1 MPNLSR
7 RPSVGAQGSHLK
19 HWDRTPRSTRTA
31 LFRQLALPDYLRLA
45 LTNEVD
51 RPCPNSI
58 PTPKPGPPA
67 RCARLRWTSALDV
80 PLGDER
86 HDADPATLELCARVA
101 EMLGM
106 EAALFLPSGTMCNE
120 IAIAVHTRPGD
131 EVICTRESH
140 IIFAESGGPAA
151 LSGVMMH
158 PLDGERGMLTADQ
171 VAAAIRP
178 RSAHA
183 PRSRLL
189 VAEQTANLAGGAVW
203 PVGQLN
209 AVAQVAKDAGLA
221 THLDG
226 ARLLNAQVAT
236 GIPAADYARGFDSAW
251 IAFTKGLG
259 CPVGA
264 VLAGSRDFVAEAWL
278 LKRRWGGA
286 MRQTGVL
293 TAMCLYALDHHV
305 ARLAEDHA
313 LARSIAERLEELA
326 IIERVLPA
334 ETNIVIADL
343 TDAAPTAR
351 DVARHL
357 ADRDVTVTVVGERR
371 LRIVTHLDVEPADA
385 DALIAALRLVG

>member
-1 MPNLSR
+1 MHDFYSDTQT
-7 RPSVGAQGSHLK
+7 RP
-19 HWDRTPRSTRTA
+19 TRA
-31 LFRQLALPDYLRLA
+31 MRLA
-45 LTNEVD
+45 
-51 RPCPNSI
+51 
-58 PTPKPGPPA
+58 
-67 RCARLRWTSALDV
+67 ALDA

-86 HDADPATLELCARVA
+86 HDADPPTLELCARVA
-101 EMLGM
+101 DMLGM

-158 PLDGERGMLTADQ
+158 PIDGARGMLTPAEL
-171 VAAAIRP
+171 AGAIRP

-203 PVGQLN
+203 PLDQLN
-209 AVAQVAKDAGLA
+209 AVAQTARAAGLA

-264 VLAGSRDFVAEAWL
+264 VLAGSRDFVEEAWL

-305 ARLAEDHA
+305 DRLAEDHA
-313 LARSIAERLEELA
+313 LAQSIAQRLQGLEA
-326 IIERVLPA
+326 IAAVLPV
-334 ETNIVIADL
+334 ETNIIIADL
-343 TDAAPTAR
+343 SEKAPDARESAR
-351 DVARHL
+351 RL
-357 ADRDVTVTVVGERR
+357 RERGVTVTVVGHRR
-371 LRIVTHLDVEPADA
+371 LRMVTHLDVGPEDA
-385 DALIAALRLVG
+385 DALVAAMATLA

>member
-1 MPNLSR
+1 MKMHDFYSDTQT
-7 RPSVGAQGSHLK
+7 RPSQAM
-19 HWDRTPRSTRTA
+19 REAA
-31 LFRQLALPDYLRLA
+31 L
-45 LTNEVD
+45 
-51 RPCPNSI
+51 S
-58 PTPKPGPPA
+58 
-67 RCARLRWTSALDV
+67 V

-86 HDADPATLELCARVA
+86 HDADPPTNELCARVA
-101 EMLGM
+101 DLLGM

-151 LSGVMMH
+151 LSRVMMH
-158 PLDGERGMLTADQ
+158 PLDSARGMLTPED
-171 VAAAIRP
+171 VEAAVRP

-203 PVGQLN
+203 PKEQLR
-209 AVAQVAKDAGLA
+209 AVVDHARNLGLK

-236 GIPAADYARGFDSAW
+236 GVPASDYAANFDSAW

-264 VLAGSRDFVAEAWL
+264 VLAGSRDFIDDAWL
-278 LKRRWGGA
+278 IKRRWGGA

-305 ARLAEDHA
+305 DRLADDHR
-313 LARSIAERLEELA
+313 LAQYIAGHLQS
-326 IIERVLPA
+326 VPA
-334 ETNIVIADL
+334 VKHVHPIETNIVLVDL
-343 TDAAPTAR
+343 DETSPDARETTR
-351 DVARHL
+351 LLREK
-357 ADRDVTVTVVGERR
+357 DVTVTVVGKRR
-371 LRIVTHLDVEPADA
+371 LRIVTHLDVAQSDA
-385 DALIAALRLVG
+385 DALVAAMKDLAAD

>member
-1 MPNLSR
+1 MHDFYSDTQT
-7 RPSVGAQGSHLK
+7 RPSRAM
-19 HWDRTPRSTRTA
+19 REAA
-31 LFRQLALPDYLRLA
+31 L
-45 LTNEVD
+45 
-51 RPCPNSI
+51 S
-58 PTPKPGPPA
+58 
-67 RCARLRWTSALDV
+67 V

-86 HDADPATLELCARVA
+86 HDADPPTNELCARVA
-101 EMLGM
+101 DLLGM

-158 PLDGERGMLTADQ
+158 PLDSARGMLTPED
-171 VAAAIRP
+171 VEAAVRP

-203 PVGQLN
+203 PKEQLR
-209 AVAQVAKDAGLA
+209 AVVDHARDLGLK

-236 GIPAADYARGFDSAW
+236 GVPASDYAANFDSAW

-264 VLAGSRDFVAEAWL
+264 VLAGSRDFIDDAWL
-278 LKRRWGGA
+278 IKRRWGGA

-305 ARLAEDHA
+305 DRLADDHR
-313 LARSIAERLEELA
+313 LAQYIAGHLKSVLA
-326 IIERVLPA
+326 VKHVHPV
-334 ETNIVIADL
+334 ETNIVLVDL
-343 TDAAPTAR
+343 DETSPDARETAR
-351 DVARHL
+351 LLREN
-357 ADRDVTVTVVGERR
+357 DVTVTVVGKRR
-371 LRIVTHLDVEPADA
+371 LRIVTHLDVGQSDA
-385 DALIAALRLVG
+385 DALVAAMKALAAD

>member
-1 MPNLSR
+1 MHDFYSDTQT
-7 RPSVGAQGSHLK
+7 RPSRAM
-19 HWDRTPRSTRTA
+19 REA
-31 LFRQLALPDYLRLA
+31 
-45 LTNEVD
+45 
-51 RPCPNSI
+51 
-58 PTPKPGPPA
+58 
-67 RCARLRWTSALDV
+67 ALDV

-86 HDADPATLELCARVA
+86 HDADPPTLELCARVA
-101 EMLGM
+101 GMLGM

-151 LSGVMMH
+151 LSGVMMN
-158 PLDGERGMLTADQ
+158 PVDGARGMLTPDQ
-171 VAAAIRP
+171 VRAAVRP
-178 RSAHA
+178 PSAHA

-189 VAEQTANLAGGAVW
+189 VVEQTANLAGGAVW
-203 PVGQLN
+203 PLEQLN
-209 AVAQVAKDAGLA
+209 AVAAAAREVGLA

-236 GIPAADYARGFDSAW
+236 GIPAARYAEGFDSAW

-264 VLAGSRDFVAEAWL
+264 VLAGSAEFVRSAWL

-305 ARLAEDHA
+305 DRLADDHA
-313 LARSIAERLEELA
+313 LARFIADGLSDAPA
-326 IIERVLPA
+326 IARIHPV
-334 ETNIVIADL
+334 ETNIVLVDL
-343 TDAAPTAR
+343 DDSAPDARETAR
-351 DVARHL
+351 LLKARN
-357 ADRDVTVTVVGERR
+357 VTVTVVGPRR
-371 LRIVTHLDVEPADA
+371 LRIVTHLDVGPADA
-385 DALIAALRLVG
+385 EVLVAAFRALPQG

>member
-1 MPNLSR
+1 MHDFYSDTQT
-7 RPSVGAQGSHLK
+7 RP
-19 HWDRTPRSTRTA
+19 TRA
-31 LFRQLALPDYLRLA
+31 MREA
-45 LTNEVD
+45 
-51 RPCPNSI
+51 
-58 PTPKPGPPA
+58 
-67 RCARLRWTSALDV
+67 ALDV

-86 HDADPATLELCARVA
+86 HDADPPTLELCARVA
-101 EMLGM
+101 DMLGM
-106 EAALFLPSGTMCNE
+106 QAALFLPSGTMCNE

-151 LSGVMMH
+151 LSGVMMY
-158 PLDGERGMLTADQ
+158 PVDGARGMLTPDQ
-171 VAAAIRP
+171 LGTAIRP

-203 PVGQLN
+203 PLDQLN
-209 AVAQVAKDAGLA
+209 AIAHTAKEAGLA

-264 VLAGSRDFVAEAWL
+264 VLAGSRDFVEQAWL

-313 LARSIAERLEELA
+313 LAKSIAQRLADL
-326 IIERVLPA
+326 RVIARVMPV

-343 TDAAPTAR
+343 AEAAPDARETAR
-351 DVARHL
+351 QLREKN
-357 ADRDVTVTVVGERR
+357 VTVTVVGAKR
-371 LRIVTHLDVEPADA
+371 LRMVTHLDVGPADA
-385 DALIAALRLVG
+385 DALITAFKEIA

>member
-1 MPNLSR
+1 MHAFYSDTQT
-7 RPSVGAQGSHLK
+7 RP
-19 HWDRTPRSTRTA
+19 TRA
-31 LFRQLALPDYLRLA
+31 MREA
-45 LTNEVD
+45 
-51 RPCPNSI
+51 
-58 PTPKPGPPA
+58 
-67 RCARLRWTSALDV
+67 ALDI

-86 HDADPATLELCARVA
+86 HDEDPATLELCARVA
-101 EMLGM
+101 GLLGM

-151 LSGVMMH
+151 LSGVMMC
-158 PLDGERGMLTADQ
+158 PVDGDRGMLTPEE
-171 VAAAIRP
+171 VAAHVRP
-178 RSAHA
+178 ASAHA

-203 PVGQLN
+203 PVDQLN
-209 AVAQVAKDAGLA
+209 AVARTAKAAGLA

-226 ARLLNAQVAT
+226 ARILNAQVAT
-236 GIPAADYARGFDSAW
+236 GIPAADYARDFDSAW

-264 VLAGSRDFVAEAWL
+264 VLAGSRDFIDAAWL

-313 LARSIAERLEELA
+313 LARRIGEGLA
-326 IIERVLPA
+326 GMPAVSRVLPV

-343 TDAAPTAR
+343 DDAAPDAR
-351 DVARHL
+351 ETSRRL
-357 ADRDVTVTVVGERR
+357 RERDVTVTVVGSRR
-371 LRIVTHLDVEPADA
+371 LRIVTHLDVGPADA
-385 DALIAALRLVG
+385 EALLAAMQEVL

>member
-1 MPNLSR
+1 MR
-7 RPSVGAQGSHLK
+7 EA
-19 HWDRTPRSTRTA
+19 
-31 LFRQLALPDYLRLA
+31 
-45 LTNEVD
+45 
-51 RPCPNSI
+51 
-58 PTPKPGPPA
+58 
-67 RCARLRWTSALDV
+67 ALDA

-86 HDADPATLELCARVA
+86 HDADPPTLELCERVA
-101 EMLGM
+101 ELLGM
-106 EAALFLPSGTMCNE
+106 EAAVFLPSGTMCNE

-151 LSGVMMH
+151 LSGVMMC
-158 PLDGERGMLTADQ
+158 PVDGVRGMLRPEDLLDH
-171 VAAAIRP
+171 IRP

-203 PVGQLN
+203 PLGQLN
-209 AVAQVAKDAGLA
+209 DVARAAKAAGLA

-236 GIPAADYARGFDSAW
+236 GIPAAQYARDFDSAW

-264 VLAGSRDFVAEAWL
+264 VLAGSRDFINEAWL
-278 LKRRWGGA
+278 MKRRWGGA

-305 ARLAEDHA
+305 ERLAEDHA
-313 LARSIAERLEELA
+313 LARRIGTQLAE
-326 IIERVLPA
+326 LPLISEVQPV
-334 ETNIVIADL
+334 ETNIVIATL
-343 TDAAPTAR
+343 SETAPDARETANQLR
-351 DVARHL
+351 ANG
-357 ADRDVTVTVVGERR
+357 VTVTVVGKRKI
-371 LRIVTHLDVEPADA
+371 RIVTHLDVGPDDA
-385 DALIAALRLVG
+385 DSLLAAFENLA

>member
-1 MPNLSR
+1 MHDFYSDTQT
-7 RPSVGAQGSHLK
+7 RP
-19 HWDRTPRSTRTA
+19 TRA
-31 LFRQLALPDYLRLA
+31 MRLA
-45 LTNEVD
+45 
-51 RPCPNSI
+51 
-58 PTPKPGPPA
+58 
-67 RCARLRWTSALDV
+67 ALDA

-86 HDADPATLELCARVA
+86 HDADPPTLALCARVA

-158 PLDGERGMLTADQ
+158 PIDGDRGMLTTDQ
-171 VAAAIRP
+171 LAAAIRP

-203 PVGQLN
+203 PLARLN
-209 AVAQVAKDAGLA
+209 AVALAAKAAGLA

-236 GIPAADYARGFDSAW
+236 GVPAAAYASGFDSAW

-293 TAMCLYALDHHV
+293 TAMCLHALDHHV
-305 ARLAEDHA
+305 ERLAEDHA
-313 LARSIAERLEELA
+313 LAAAIGARIAVLPA
-326 IIERVLPA
+326 IARVLPV

-343 TDAAPTAR
+343 ADHAPDAREAAR
-351 DVARHL
+351 LLRA
-357 ADRDVTVTVVGERR
+357 RDVTVTVVGRRR
-371 LRIVTHLDVEPADA
+371 LRMVTHLDVGPADA
-385 DALIAALRLVG
+385 DALVAALAALA

>member
-1 MPNLSR
+1 MHDFYSDTQT
-7 RPSVGAQGSHLK
+7 RP
-19 HWDRTPRSTRTA
+19 TRA
-31 LFRQLALPDYLRLA
+31 MREA
-45 LTNEVD
+45 
-51 RPCPNSI
+51 
-58 PTPKPGPPA
+58 
-67 RCARLRWTSALDV
+67 ALDA

-86 HDADPATLELCARVA
+86 HDADPPTLELCARVA
-101 EMLGM
+101 DMLGM

-158 PLDGERGMLTADQ
+158 PIDGARGMLTPDQ
-171 VAAAIRP
+171 LGAAIRP

-189 VAEQTANLAGGAVW
+189 VAEQTANLAGGAIW
-203 PVGQLN
+203 QLEQLN
-209 AVAQVAKDAGLA
+209 AVASMAQEAGLA

-236 GIPAADYARGFDSAW
+236 GIPAAEYARGFDSAW

-264 VLAGSRDFVAEAWL
+264 VLAGSHAFIADAWL

-293 TAMCLYALDHHV
+293 TAMCLYALDHQV
-305 ARLAEDHA
+305 ERLSDDHA
-313 LARSIAERLEELA
+313 LAQSIGARLSTLPA
-326 IIERVLPA
+326 IKSVLPV
-334 ETNIVIADL
+334 ETNIVIAELSDL
-343 TDAAPTAR
+343 APDARETAR
-351 DVARHL
+351 RL
-357 ADRDVTVTVVGERR
+357 RDKNVTATVVGARR
-371 LRIVTHLDVEPADA
+371 LRMVTHLDVGPADA
-385 DALIAALRLVG
+385 EALIDAIEGIV

>member
-1 MPNLSR
+1 MHDFYSDTQT
-7 RPSVGAQGSHLK
+7 RP
-19 HWDRTPRSTRTA
+19 TRA
-31 LFRQLALPDYLRLA
+31 MREA
-45 LTNEVD
+45 
-51 RPCPNSI
+51 
-58 PTPKPGPPA
+58 
-67 RCARLRWTSALDV
+67 ALDA

-86 HDADPATLELCARVA
+86 HDADPPTLELCARVA
-101 EMLGM
+101 AMLGM

-151 LSGVMMH
+151 LSGVMMY
-158 PLDGERGMLTADQ
+158 PIDGERGMLTPDEL
-171 VAAAIRP
+171 AAAIRP

-203 PVGQLN
+203 PLEQLN
-209 AVAQVAKDAGLA
+209 AVAFTAREAGLA

-236 GIPAADYARGFDSAW
+236 GISAADYARGFDSAW

-313 LARSIAERLEELA
+313 LAQSIGMRLADLPVIA
-326 IIERVLPA
+326 RVMPVD
-334 ETNIVIADL
+334 TNIVIADL
-343 TDAAPTAR
+343 AEGAPDARETAR
-351 DVARHL
+351 QLRESN
-357 ADRDVTVTVVGERR
+357 VTVTVVGHRR
-371 LRIVTHLDVEPADA
+371 LRMVAHLDVGPADA
-385 DALIAALRLVG
+385 EALIAAMREIA